1 MYEISMK
8 QNKNEL
14 LIRMGY
20 EQNLYLFNNFS
31 PFSWPIY
38 LFFFLYKIKHVSI
51 SMLKCLS
58 GLFCINTAQE
68 NSL

>member
-8 QNKNEL
+8 QNRNEL
-14 LIRMGY
+14 LIKKSY
-20 EQNLYLFNNFS
+20 EQNLYLLNNFI
-31 PFSWPIY
+31 PFSWLIY
-38 LFFFLYKIKHVSI
+38 LFVFLYKIKHVSI